1 MVSDV
6 HSTVVG
12 GFLDWGSR
20 GDGDGRFG
28 GEGKGKGGKGVWRW
42 GKGGLMLGR
51 QI

>member
-12 GFLDWGSR
+12 RFLDWGSR

-28 GEGKGKGGKGVWRW
+28 GGGKGVWRC
-42 GKGGLMLGR
+42 GKGERGFNAGETDLM
-51 QI
+51 